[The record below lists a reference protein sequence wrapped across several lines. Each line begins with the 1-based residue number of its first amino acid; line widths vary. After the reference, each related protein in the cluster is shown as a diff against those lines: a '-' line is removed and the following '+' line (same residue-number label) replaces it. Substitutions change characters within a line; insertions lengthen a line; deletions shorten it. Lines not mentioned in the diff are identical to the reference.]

1 MGIVELANLGIEDL
15 EAQARELNKLGNQ
28 KAWDLADN
36 KLAICD
42 ALRALIRLYEIEH
55 ARSI

>member
-1 MGIVELANLGIEDL
+1 MGIVELTELGIEDL
-15 EAQARELNKLGNQ
+15 ENQARELNKLNDR

-42 ALRALIRLYEIEH
+42 ALRAMIRIYE
-55 ARSI
+55 AYDRL